1 MCTFQIERRFS
12 LPVLGM
18 LAVVWVA
25 GCSRGN
31 GKSDFDRMMES
42 KQAASDSLASSGA
55 KFQEKQYQVGRG
67 WVVDLHGLT
76 ISDNLLR
83 DVKRLGN
90 IAELNMAKSTV
101 TDDHIRL
108 MHELELHV
116 VLAKLD
122 LSHTAVTDA
131 ALDHLSGCIFLMEL
145 NLTGTKVTPTAVERF
160 RNSRQADP
168 KIRMKNTKIKL

>member
-1 MCTFQIERRFS
+1 MERRH
-12 LPVLGM
+12 VL
-18 LAVVWVA
+18 LSDTTSS
-25 GCSRGN
+25 CPPGN
-31 GKSDFDRMMES
+31 DRRRLFGRVFARDGKSDFDRMMES

-55 KFQEKQYQVGRG
+55 KFQEKQYPIGRG
-67 WVVDLHGLT
+67 WVVNLHGLT

-90 IAELNMAKSTV
+90 VAELDMSKSTV

-108 MHELELHV
+108 MHELGLHV

-131 ALDHLSGCIFLMEL
+131 ALDHLSGCIFLGGAQSHRYE
-145 NLTGTKVTPTAVERF
+145 GHAG
-160 RNSRQADP
+160 SG
-168 KIRMKNTKIKL
+168 

>member
-1 MCTFQIERRFS
+1 MYSFQIRHR
-12 LPVLGM
+12 LALLGM
-18 LAVVWVA
+18 ITGACLA
-25 GCSRGN
+25 GCSRGD

-55 KFQEKQYQVGRG
+55 KFQEKQYPIGRG
-67 WVVDLHGLT
+67 WVVNLHGLT

-90 IAELNMAKSTV
+90 VAELDMSKSTV

-108 MHELELHV
+108 MHELGLHV

-131 ALDHLSGCIFLMEL
+131 ALDHLSGCIFLGEL
-145 NLTGTKVTPTAVERF
+145 NLTGTKVTRAAVDRF

-168 KIRMKNTKIKL
+168 KIRVKNTSVKF